1 MITIAFTFLSI
12 TLMSLPNRELRIT
25 KKSLSKCDQIVN
37 GYNISFNLNS
47 LLGCVNLLKLKIV
60 SPWNAHS
67 LILYRFLVENL
78 AEPSLLC
85 MTLEK

>member
-1 MITIAFTFLSI
+1 
-12 TLMSLPNRELRIT
+12 MSLPNRELRIT

-60 SPWNAHS
+60 SPWNSHS

-78 AEPSLLC
+78 AESSLLC